1 VDDPITDYLPELA
14 ERDPRFREITIRHLL
29 RMSSGLEYVEF
40 RPLLF
45 NSDDILTSYYPDQRA
60 ISLENTHIVDPPGE
74 YFLYNKY
81 HPQLL
86 GMILERT
93 TGMTVTEFLQT
104 RIWDPLGMEFPG
116 SWSID
121 SEAGDFEKME
131 TGVNARAIDFAKFG
145 ALFLNGGSWDGREV
159 IPQSWVD
166 ESTGPWLPENDVG
179 YYPEWFGS
187 IPGEGYYSYMWWGA
201 ERPGGGHD
209 FWAAGNLGQYIYVSP
224 GNNLVVVRN
233 GFDYGIPSSEWQRIF
248 YEFAGIYKK

>member
-1 VDDPITDYLPELA
+1 
-14 ERDPRFREITIRHLL
+14 
-29 RMSSGLEYVEF
+29 
-40 RPLLF
+40 
-45 NSDDILTSYYPDQRA
+45 
-60 ISLENTHIVDPPGE
+60 
-74 YFLYNKY
+74 
-81 HPQLL
+81 
-86 GMILERT
+86 
-93 TGMTVTEFLQT
+93 
-104 RIWDPLGMEFPG
+104 MEFPG

-121 SEAGDFEKME
+121 SEASDFEKME

-145 ALFLNGGSWDGREV
+145 ALFLNGGSWEGVQV
-159 IPQSWVD
+159 ISSEWVE
-166 ESTGPWLPENDVG
+166 ESTRPWEPEEYAG